1 MKALIVD
8 DDSRVVNIISKL
20 IETDFADI
28 SVVASAE
35 DVETGLKCIERFKPD
50 LLFLDINLPDG
61 TGFDI
66 LKRIEHIDF
75 KIIFITAFGEYAL
88 QAIKFSA
95 LDYIMK
101 PIEIEELAKAIEKAR
116 EIIHLEEEQ
125 LKVKSLLENFEEKKS
140 LRRIVLH
147 TSECLHYVYLDEII
161 RCEADNNYT
170 FFYLTKDRK
179 ILVSKTLK
187 EFAELLKDSGFL
199 RVHQSHLINSLYVD
213 RFVKSDGG
221 YLLMKDKSNV
231 PVSMNNRQQI
241 LKALDSTL
249 F

>member
-1 MKALIVD
+1 MKAIIVD
-8 DDSRVVNIISKL
+8 DDSRVANIITKL
-20 IETDFADI
+20 IETDFDDI
-28 SVVASAE
+28 VVVASAE
-35 DVETGLKCIERFKPD
+35 DIETGIRCIKEHKPD

-61 TGFDI
+61 TGFDL
-66 LKRIEHIDF
+66 LKNLGHIDF

-95 LDYIMK
+95 LDYILK
-101 PIEIEELAKAIEKAR
+101 PIDIEELTKAVEKAR

-125 LKVKSLLENFEEKKS
+125 LKVNTLLENFEEKRN

-147 TSECLHYVYLDEII
+147 TSECLHYVNLDEII

-170 FFYLTKDRK
+170 FFYLTNDRK

-187 EFAELLKDSGFL
+187 EFAELLKESGFL

-221 YLLMKDKSNV
+221 YLLMKDNSNV
-231 PVSMNNRQQI
+231 PVSMSNRQQI
-241 LKALDSTL
+241 LKALDSDL
-249 F
+249 Y